1 VLTIITIMFD
11 RTIESAIIGRLNKNK
26 IIIIYWPRQVGK
38 TTLAKKL
45 MSHYRKPV
53 YINCDDPTVVQALT
67 HKSASELYQYLGTD
81 DMVVIDE
88 AQRVTNIGLSLK
100 LLIDQ
105 YPHLQIIATGSS
117 SFELSQQISEPL
129 TGRKYEFMLYPLSI
143 QELQSQYT
151 NPEIIS
157 QLNTRVIT
165 GMYPN
170 IVTHNDLVDLKS
182 LASSYLFK
190 DILEHQQI
198 KNPQLLTR
206 LLQALALQIS
216 SEVSYT
222 ELAQLLWVDK
232 NTIQRYI
239 ELLEKAFIVF
249 TLPSL
254 NRNQRNELKKAKK
267 IYFYDVWLRNAVINN
282 FNKPALR
289 DDIGKIRENFVIME
303 IIKTLQNH
311 EWMYNYYFWRTTSQQ
326 EIDFIA
332 EWWWTIHAYECKRS
346 PKKLASLPTSF
357 ANSYPNHTFT
367 VINPDNL
374 LTNISQLKP

>member
-1 VLTIITIMFD
+1 
-11 RTIESAIIGRLNKNK
+11 
-26 IIIIYWPRQVGK
+26 
-38 TTLAKKL
+38 

-222 ELAQLLWVDK
+222 ELAQLL
-232 NTIQRYI
+232 
-239 ELLEKAFIVF
+239 
-249 TLPSL
+249 
-254 NRNQRNELKKAKK
+254 
-267 IYFYDVWLRNAVINN
+267 
-282 FNKPALR
+282 
-289 DDIGKIRENFVIME
+289 
-303 IIKTLQNH
+303 
-311 EWMYNYYFWRTTSQQ
+311 
-326 EIDFIA
+326 
-332 EWWWTIHAYECKRS
+332 
-346 PKKLASLPTSF
+346 
-357 ANSYPNHTFT
+357 
-367 VINPDNL
+367 
-374 LTNISQLKP
+374 